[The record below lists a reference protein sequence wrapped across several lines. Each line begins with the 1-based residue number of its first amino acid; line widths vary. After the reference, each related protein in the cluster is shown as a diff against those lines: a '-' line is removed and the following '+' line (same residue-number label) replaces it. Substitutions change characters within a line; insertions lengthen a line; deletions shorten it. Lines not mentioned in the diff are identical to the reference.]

1 MNHDW
6 VPPEYLSPSQIST
19 LLTCGEQYRLTRV
32 EHAPERPMWAGIG
45 GSAVHR
51 ATEHRDREAY
61 AGEPLTPARE
71 AFDLYWQ
78 EAADEAL
85 ERHPE
90 FAPEDYYT
98 SGRASKAWP
107 NKENADWWKHNGP
120 QFVEQWTMWLD
131 ATGYLFWEFP
141 DEEGTLQPGIEVE
154 VWAYGDGGEQVR
166 SIIDRVLVDPNG
178 EAIRLVD
185 LKTGSTTPAFP
196 MQMALNNLGMIS
208 TFEEPAQYAGFWSAR
223 KGGVMEW
230 TPLERFTEDWLW
242 DQVSKAYKMRDQ
254 QLFIPQ
260 PGNLCKSACGVR
272 QWCVAM
278 GGTPFTKD

>member
-1 MNHDW
+1 MNYDW

-51 ATEHRDREAY
+51 ATEHRDRQAY
-61 AGEPLTPARE
+61 AGLPVTPAKE
-71 AFDLYWQ
+71 AFYLCWQ
-78 EAADEAL
+78 DALDEAL
-85 ERHPE
+85 ERSPE
-90 FAPEDYYT
+90 FDPKDYYT

-107 NKENADWWKHNGP
+107 DKENPQWWHENGP
-120 QFVEQWTMWLD
+120 TFVEMWTNWVKASGLSLWEYPD
-131 ATGYLFWEFP
+131 A
-141 DEEGTLQPGIEVE
+141 EGELKPGIEVE
-154 VWAYGDGGEQVR
+154 VMAEGDDGMLVK
-166 SIIDRVLVDPNG
+166 SIIDRVYEDGTCMYL
-178 EAIRLVD
+178 ID
-185 LKTGSTTPAFP
+185 LKTGSQTPAFP
-196 MQMALNNLGMIS
+196 MQLALNNLGMIH
-208 TFEEPAQYAGFWSAR
+208 TFDIKAEFAGFWSAR
-223 KGGVMEW
+223 KGGVAEW

-242 DQVSKAYKMRDQ
+242 DQVSKAYLIRNQ

-278 GGTPFTKD
+278 GGTPFSKE